1 MTEFE
6 KLTVAKLR
14 EELTKRGL
22 PKTGLKAALIQR
34 LNEADEPS
42 TQEVPSTKDS
52 RPESPESKDVEES
65 APPTAVAEGPQ
76 PVLDATSAKEDGG
89 MPTPPPVNDPAE
101 TDPITNDESSAEPTA
116 IGAQLDGSEEDGFN
130 EPAQAD
136 IASVPAQANDLG
148 EDAPSKEAV
157 QAEPPLDSS
166 TTSII
171 DPVKPAENGVELTI
185 PRQDSLSGEEVLEDM
200 KKRKRRSTTPPP
212 SSASVPK
219 KAKLEDARPHVKLP
233 EDTSMEEVDASPKP
247 HAPVEEPTQAQVPA
261 QTQDG
266 VVTDAPT
273 VQEVDV
279 NGRTRPAETP
289 AEDVPPVEVAS
300 RTLKKASEEPDE
312 EPAQQAPGPTG
323 SSTAP
328 LESPAKR
335 SPSDARFKNI
345 LLPATRRDMSPA
357 PTTDTP
363 DRTVTPAVHPATTA
377 LYIRNILRPLHVE
390 NLRDHLLSLATPS
403 SASPDPT
410 IIVTFHLDAIRT
422 HCLVRF
428 SSVAAASRVRTG
440 LHERIWPDE
449 KNRKPLWVDFVP
461 EEKLDKWIEVEN
473 EGEKGGR
480 GAGGRKRWEVVY
492 EDEEAG
498 VKAYLQEVGSN
509 IGGPRGSAQAPLP
522 RPTTEI
528 GAGVKGAPSGP
539 RLRDSHQDRP
549 QQPPPPSMD
558 KARGFQALDDLFRST
573 TAKPKLYYLPV
584 PGRIADKRL
593 DMLAEG
599 RGGGR
604 GGDEMR
610 RYTFEEG
617 LLVDRGPEFGMRGR
631 GGGGYRGRG
640 GRGGGYRW
648 DDRGEYRGDHRRDRR

>member
-1 MTEFE
+1 M
-6 KLTVAKLR
+6 
-14 EELTKRGL
+14 
-22 PKTGLKAALIQR
+22 
-34 LNEADEPS
+34 
-42 TQEVPSTKDS
+42 
-52 RPESPESKDVEES
+52 
-65 APPTAVAEGPQ
+65 
-76 PVLDATSAKEDGG
+76 
-89 MPTPPPVNDPAE
+89 
-101 TDPITNDESSAEPTA
+101 
-116 IGAQLDGSEEDGFN
+116 
-130 EPAQAD
+130 
-136 IASVPAQANDLG
+136 
-148 EDAPSKEAV
+148 
-157 QAEPPLDSS
+157 EPPLDSS
-166 TTSII
+166 TNSII

-185 PRQDSLSGEEVLEDM
+185 PRQGSLSGEEALEDM

-233 EDTSMEEVDASPKP
+233 EDTSMEEIDTAPKP
-247 HAPVEEPTQAQVPA
+247 RAPVEETPQAQGPA
-261 QTQDG
+261 QAQDV
-266 VVTDAPT
+266 VVTDAPA
-273 VQEVDV
+273 VGEVEV
-279 NGRTRPAETP
+279 SSRTQTAETP
-289 AEDVPPVEVAS
+289 GEYVPPIERAAE
-300 RTLKKASEEPDE
+300 TLNEASEEPRE
-312 EPAQQAPGPTG
+312 EPAQQAPEPTE

-328 LESPAKR
+328 LESPARR

-345 LLPATRRDMSPA
+345 LPPSTRRDTSPA
-357 PTTDTP
+357 PTTDRL
-363 DRTVTPAVHPATTA
+363 DRTVTPALHPATTA

-410 IIVTFHLDAIRT
+410 MITTFHLDAIRT

-440 LHERIWPDE
+440 LHDRIWPDE

-461 EEKLDKWIEVEN
+461 EEKLEKWIEVEN

-509 IGGPRGSAQAPLP
+509 TGGPRGSAQAPRP

-539 RLRDSHQDRP
+539 RIRDSHQDRP

-573 TAKPKLYYLPV
+573 AAKPKLYYLPV
-584 PGRIADKRL
+584 PRRTADKRL
-593 DMLAEG
+593 DMLADG

-631 GGGGYRGRG
+631 GGGGGYRGRG
-640 GRGGGYRW
+640 GRGGGYRG
-648 DDRGEYRGDHRRDRR
+648 DDRGEYRGDYRRDRR

>member
-34 LNEADEPS
+34 LNEANEQP
-42 TQEVPSTKDS
+42 TQEIPPTEDS
-52 RPESPESKDVEES
+52 GPDSPERNDVEGC
-65 APPTAVAEGPQ
+65 APPTAVAEEPQ
-76 PVLDATSAKEDGG
+76 PVLDAKKDSEKPTS
-89 MPTPPPVNDPAE
+89 PPGNDPAE
-101 TDPITNDESSAEPTA
+101 IDPITNGNLSAEPTA
-116 IGAQLDGSEEDGFN
+116 LGAQLDGPEEDGSN
-130 EPAQAD
+130 KPAQAD
-136 IASVPAQANDLG
+136 IAVIPGQEDDHG
-148 EDAPSKEAV
+148 EDVPSKAAV

-166 TTSII
+166 TISVI
-171 DPVKPAENGVELTI
+171 DPVKPAENGVEFTI
-185 PRQDSLSGEEVLEDM
+185 PRQDSLNGEEALEDM

-219 KAKLEDARPHVKLP
+219 KAKLEGARPHVRLP
-233 EDTSMEEVDASPKP
+233 EDTSIEEVDGTPKSD
-247 HAPVEEPTQAQVPA
+247 APVEEPPQAQQPA
-261 QTQDG
+261 QTQDV
-266 VVTDAPT
+266 VVTDAPAVEET
-273 VQEVDV
+273 EVS
-279 NGRTRPAETP
+279 GRTQPAETP
-289 AEDVPPVEVAS
+289 AEDMPPIQAAAE
-300 RTLKKASEEPDE
+300 TLNEASEEPTE
-312 EPAQQAPGPTG
+312 EPAEQASAPTGPT
-323 SSTAP
+323 TAP

-345 LLPATRRDMSPA
+345 LPPSTRRDTSPA
-357 PTTDTP
+357 PTTDP
-363 DRTVTPAVHPATTA
+363 LDRTVTPALHPATTA

-403 SASPDPT
+403 SISPDPT
-410 IIVTFHLDAIRT
+410 IIETFHLDSIRT

-440 LHERIWPDE
+440 LHDRIWPDE
-449 KNRKPLWVDFVP
+449 KNRKPLWVDFVA
-461 EEKLDKWIEVEN
+461 EEKLEKWIEVEN

-498 VKAYLQEVGSN
+498 VKAYLQEVGSST
-509 IGGPRGSAQAPLP
+509 GGPRGSAQAPLP
-522 RPTTEI
+522 RPTTDI
-528 GAGVKGAPSGP
+528 GAGVQGAPSGP
-539 RLRDSHQDRP
+539 RIRDSRQDRP
-549 QQPPPPSMD
+549 RQQPPPPSMD

-573 TAKPKLYYLPV
+573 AAKPKLYYLPV
-584 PGRIADKRL
+584 PRRTADRRL

-640 GRGGGYRW
+640 GRGGGYRG
-648 DDRGEYRGDHRRDRR
+648 DDRGEYRGDYRWDRH